1 MKKLRLKSDERLWY
15 TRNSKDNSILADAE
29 KYKTFKQ
36 WNDHAINIH
45 VLRKKDDIEE
55 SFNS

>member
-15 TRNSKDNSILADAE
+15 TRNSKDDSILANAE
-29 KYKTFKQ
+29 KYETFKQ
-36 WNDHAINIH
+36 RNNHAMNID
-45 VLRKKDDIEE
+45 VLREKDDIEE

>member
-15 TRNSKDNSILADAE
+15 TRNSKDDSILANAE

-36 WNDHAINIH
+36 RNNHAMNID
-45 VLRKKDDIEE
+45 VLREKDDIEE

>member
-1 MKKLRLKSDERLWY
+1 MKKLRLKSDKRLWY
-15 TRNSKDNSILADAE
+15 TRNSKDDSILADAE

-36 WNDHAINIH
+36 QNDHAMNID

-55 SFNS
+55 LFNS